1 MQFSNP
7 FDNPQGQFYILRN
20 DQQQYSLWPAHC
32 DLPAGWAVVCPPQSA
47 EACNAWLAAN
57 WSTLT
62 PPIMRHK
69 ELTMTTRLPLV
80 AAQPGI
86 WMAERLSTLPGAWS
100 VAHYVELRGALDP
113 ALLGKAIVA
122 GLQQADTLSLRF
134 EEEEGEV
141 WQWVAADRTFGEPS
155 IIDLRTAPDPHRAAT
170 ERMQADL
177 AQDLRVDGGN
187 PLVCHQLLRVGDDRW
202 YWYQRYHHL
211 LVDGFSFP
219 AITRQIAAIYR
230 AWQRG
235 EATPESPFTPFAE
248 VVDEYQRYAGS
259 EAWQRDKAFWQ
270 AQRQALPAP
279 ASLSAAP
286 LGGRAAG
293 SDIWR
298 MKLEM
303 NADAFRRLAG
313 YAPQCQPADLAL
325 ALTTL
330 WLGRLCNRMDY
341 AAGFIFMRRMGSAAL
356 TSTGPVL
363 NVLPLAVHIDAQET
377 LADLAMR
384 LAAQLK
390 KMRRHQRYDAEQI
403 VRDSGKAAGDE
414 PLFGPVLNVKV
425 FDYQLDI
432 DGVQALT
439 HTLATGPVNDL
450 ELALF
455 PDETGGLSL
464 EILANKA
471 RYDEAELRRH
481 VARLTALLAQFAAD
495 PALRCGEA
503 EMLSADELARLAAV
517 NDTAVPLPAT
527 TLSALVADRARKTP
541 DAPALADAHWQFSYR
556 EMRQQV
562 VALAQLLRQRGV
574 KPGESVAVAL
584 PRSVFLTLALHSI
597 VEAGAAWL
605 PLDTGYPD
613 DRLRMMLEDARP
625 SLLITSADQLA
636 RFSDIPGLES
646 LCYQQPLAAGDDA
659 PLALSK
665 PDHTAYIIF
674 TSGSTGRPKG
684 VMVGQTAIVN
694 RLLWMQD
701 RYPLSAQD
709 VVAQKTPCSFDVSVW
724 EFWWPFIAGAQL
736 VMAEPEAHR
745 DPQAMQQFFARYGV
759 TTTHFVPS
767 MLAAFVASLDADSV
781 AACRTLR
788 RVFCSGEALPTELC
802 REWERL
808 TGAPLHNLYGPTE
821 AAVDVSWYP
830 ACGSE
835 LAAVTGS
842 SVPIG
847 WPVWNTGLRIL
858 DAAMRPVP
866 PGVAGDLYLTGIQLA
881 QGYLGRPDLTASRF
895 IADPFA
901 PGERMYRTGDVARW
915 LTNGA
920 VEYLGRSDD
929 QLKIRGQRIE
939 LGEIDRV
946 MSALPD
952 VAQAVSHACVFN
964 QAAATGGDARQLVG
978 YLVSDSGLP
987 LDTAALKA
995 RLAEQLPPHMVP
1007 VVLMQLAELPLSAN
1021 GKLDRKALPLPTLG
1035 GERSGRPPEP
1045 GMETLVAT
1053 AFSQLLG
1060 CEVNDIDADFFALG
1074 GHSLLAMRL
1083 AAQLSRQL
1091 ARQVTPGQV
1100 MVAST
1105 VGKLSALLAA
1115 DLSDEQARRL
1125 GLDTLLPLRESD
1137 GPTLFCFHPASGF
1150 AWQFSVLAR
1159 YLSPR
1164 WSITGIQSPR
1174 PQGPMASAASLDEV
1188 CEHHLRTL
1196 LAQQPHGPYY
1206 LFGYSLG
1213 GTLAQGIAARLRQR
1227 GEAVAF
1233 LGLLDT
1239 WPPETQNWA
1248 EKEAN
1253 GLDPEVLAEIDRE
1266 REAFLAAQQGQASG
1280 ELFSAIEGNY
1290 ADAVRLLTT
1299 AHSAKFDGKATL
1311 FVAEKTRQA
1320 GMDPQVVWGP
1330 WVAELEV
1337 FSQNCA
1343 HVDIISP
1350 QAFEAIGPVVREI
1363 LG

>member
-1 MQFSNP
+1 
-7 FDNPQGQFYILRN
+7 
-20 DQQQYSLWPAHC
+20 
-32 DLPAGWAVVCPPQSA
+32 
-47 EACNAWLAAN
+47 
-57 WSTLT
+57 
-62 PPIMRHK
+62 
-69 ELTMTTRLPLV
+69 MTTRLPLV

-134 EEEEGEV
+134 EEQEGEV
-141 WQWVAADRTFGEPS
+141 WQWVAAERTFAEPP
-155 IIDLRTAPDPHRAAT
+155 IIDLRTTPDPHRAAT

-235 EATPESPFTPFAE
+235 DATPESPFTSFAE

-303 NADAFRRLAG
+303 NADAFRRLASHV
-313 YAPQCQPADLAL
+313 PQCQPADLAL

-432 DGVQALT
+432 DGVEAVT

-481 VARLTALLAQFAAD
+481 MARLTALLAQFAAD
-495 PALRCGEA
+495 PTLRCGDA
-503 EMLSADELARLAAV
+503 EMLSADELTRLAAV
-517 NDTAVPLPAT
+517 NDTAMPLPAT
-527 TLSALVADRARKTP
+527 TLSALVADQARKTP
-541 DAPALADAHWQFSYR
+541 DAPALADANWQFSYR

-574 KPGESVAVAL
+574 KPGDSVAVAL
-584 PRSVFLTLALHSI
+584 PRSVFLTLALHGI

-625 SLLITSADQLA
+625 SLLIASEDQLA
-636 RFSDIPGLES
+636 RFNDIPGLES
-646 LCYQQPLAAGDDA
+646 LCYQQPLAVADDA

-701 RYPLSAQD
+701 RYPLSADD

-724 EFWWPFIAGAQL
+724 EFWWPFIAGARL

-745 DPQAMQQFFARYGV
+745 DPQAMQQFFAHYGV

-788 RVFCSGEALPTELC
+788 RVFCSGEALPTDLC

-830 ACGSE
+830 ACGPE

-915 LTNGA
+915 LANGA

-939 LGEIDRV
+939 LGEIDRA

-1007 VVLMQLAELPLSAN
+1007 VVLMQLADLPLSAN

-1045 GMETLVAT
+1045 GMETLVAA

-1105 VGKLSALLAA
+1105 VGKLSVLLTA
-1115 DLSDEQARRL
+1115 DLSDEQAQRL

-1188 CEHHLRTL
+1188 CEHHLQTL

-1248 EKEAN
+1248 EKETN
-1253 GLDPEVLAEIDRE
+1253 GLDPAVLAEIARE

-1280 ELFSAIEGNY
+1280 ELFSAIEANY

-1330 WVAELEV
+1330 WVGELEV

-1350 QAFEAIGPVVREI
+1350 HAFEAIGPVVKEI

>member
-1 MQFSNP
+1 
-7 FDNPQGQFYILRN
+7 
-20 DQQQYSLWPAHC
+20 
-32 DLPAGWAVVCPPQSA
+32 
-47 EACNAWLAAN
+47 
-57 WSTLT
+57 
-62 PPIMRHK
+62 
-69 ELTMTTRLPLV
+69 MTTRLPLV

-134 EEEEGEV
+134 EEDEGEV
-141 WQWVAADRTFGEPS
+141 WQWLAADRTFGEPS

-313 YAPQCQPADLAL
+313 HAPQCQPADLAL

-432 DGVQALT
+432 DGIEAVT

-481 VARLTALLAQFAAD
+481 MARLTALLAQFAAD

-527 TLSALVADRARKTP
+527 TLSALVADQARKMP
-541 DAPALADAHWQFSYR
+541 DAPALADARWQFSYR

-574 KPGESVAVAL
+574 KPGDSVAVAL
-584 PRSVFLTLALHSI
+584 PRSVFLTLALHGI

-625 SLLITSADQLA
+625 SLLIASEDQLA

-646 LCYQQPLAAGDDA
+646 LCYQQPLAAGDEA

-701 RYPLSAQD
+701 RYPLSADD

-767 MLAAFVASLDADSV
+767 MLAAFVASLDGDSV

-802 REWERL
+802 RDWERL

-830 ACGSE
+830 ACGPE

-952 VAQAVSHACVFN
+952 VAQALSHACVFN

-987 LDTAALKA
+987 LDTAALRA

-1045 GMETLVAT
+1045 GMETLVAA

-1299 AHSAKFDGKATL
+1299 AHSASFDGKATL

-1330 WVAELEV
+1330 WVGELEV

>member
-1 MQFSNP
+1 
-7 FDNPQGQFYILRN
+7 
-20 DQQQYSLWPAHC
+20 
-32 DLPAGWAVVCPPQSA
+32 
-47 EACNAWLAAN
+47 
-57 WSTLT
+57 
-62 PPIMRHK
+62 
-69 ELTMTTRLPLV
+69 MTTRLPLV

-134 EEEEGEV
+134 EEQEGEV
-141 WQWVAADRTFGEPS
+141 WQWVAAERTFAEPP
-155 IIDLRTAPDPHRAAT
+155 IIDLRTTPDPHRAAT

-235 EATPESPFTPFAE
+235 EATPESPFTSFAE

-259 EAWQRDKAFWQ
+259 GAWQRDKAFWQ

-303 NADAFRRLAG
+303 NADAFRRLASHV
-313 YAPQCQPADLAL
+313 PQCQPADLAL

-425 FDYQLDI
+425 FDYQMDI
-432 DGVQALT
+432 DGVEAVT

-481 VARLTALLAQFAAD
+481 MARLTALLAQFAAD
-495 PALRCGEA
+495 PTLRCGDA

-517 NDTAVPLPAT
+517 NDTAMPLPAT
-527 TLSALVADRARKTP
+527 TLSALVADQARKTP
-541 DAPALADAHWQFSYR
+541 DAPALADANWQFSYR

-574 KPGESVAVAL
+574 KPGDSVAVAL
-584 PRSVFLTLALHSI
+584 PRSVLLTLALHGI

-625 SLLITSADQLA
+625 SLLIASADQLA

-646 LCYQQPLAAGDDA
+646 LCYQQPLAVVDDA

-830 ACGSE
+830 ACGPE

-915 LTNGA
+915 LANGA

-939 LGEIDRV
+939 LGEIDRA

-1007 VVLMQLAELPLSAN
+1007 VVLMQLADLPLSAN

-1045 GMETLVAT
+1045 GMETLVAA

-1115 DLSDEQARRL
+1115 DLSDEQAQRL

-1188 CEHHLRTL
+1188 CEHHLQTL

-1253 GLDPEVLAEIDRE
+1253 GLDPAVLAEIARE

-1280 ELFSAIEGNY
+1280 ELFCAIEANY

-1330 WVAELEV
+1330 WVGELEV

-1350 QAFEAIGPVVREI
+1350 QAFEAIGPVVKEI

>member
-1 MQFSNP
+1 
-7 FDNPQGQFYILRN
+7 
-20 DQQQYSLWPAHC
+20 
-32 DLPAGWAVVCPPQSA
+32 
-47 EACNAWLAAN
+47 
-57 WSTLT
+57 
-62 PPIMRHK
+62 
-69 ELTMTTRLPLV
+69 MTTRLPLV

-113 ALLGKAIVA
+113 TLLGKAIVA

-141 WQWVAADRTFGEPS
+141 WQWLAADRTFAEPS

-303 NADAFRRLAG
+303 NADAFRRLASH
-313 YAPQCQPADLAL
+313 APQCQPADLAL

-363 NVLPLAVHIDAQET
+363 NVLPLAVHIDARET

-384 LAAQLK
+384 LAGQLK

-432 DGVQALT
+432 DGVQAVT

-481 VARLTALLAQFAAD
+481 MARLTALLAQFAAD

-527 TLSALVADRARKTP
+527 TLSALVADQARKTP
-541 DAPALADAHWQFSYR
+541 DAPALADARWQFSYR

-574 KPGESVAVAL
+574 KPGDSVAVAL
-584 PRSVFLTLALHSI
+584 PRSVFLTLALHGI

-625 SLLITSADQLA
+625 SLLIATEDQLA

-646 LCYQQPLAAGDDA
+646 LCYQQPLAAGDEA

-701 RYPLSAQD
+701 RYPLSADD

-830 ACGSE
+830 ACGPE

-915 LTNGA
+915 LANGA

-952 VAQAVSHACVFN
+952 VGQAVSHACVFN

-1045 GMETLVAT
+1045 GMETLVAA

-1115 DLSDEQARRL
+1115 DLSDEQAQRL

-1311 FVAEKTRQA
+1311 FVAEKTRQE

-1330 WVAELEV
+1330 WVGELEV

>member
-1 MQFSNP
+1 
-7 FDNPQGQFYILRN
+7 
-20 DQQQYSLWPAHC
+20 
-32 DLPAGWAVVCPPQSA
+32 
-47 EACNAWLAAN
+47 
-57 WSTLT
+57 
-62 PPIMRHK
+62 
-69 ELTMTTRLPLV
+69 MTTRLPLV

-113 ALLGKAIVA
+113 TLLGKAIVA

-141 WQWVAADRTFGEPS
+141 WQWLAADRTFAEPS

-303 NADAFRRLAG
+303 NADAFRRLASH
-313 YAPQCQPADLAL
+313 APQCQPADLAL

-432 DGVQALT
+432 DGVQAVT

-481 VARLTALLAQFAAD
+481 MARLTALLAQFAAD
-495 PALRCGEA
+495 PTLRCGEA

-527 TLSALVADRARKTP
+527 TLSALVADQARKTP
-541 DAPALADAHWQFSYR
+541 DAPALADARWQVSYR

-574 KPGESVAVAL
+574 KPGDSVAVAL
-584 PRSVFLTLALHSI
+584 PRSVFLTLALHGI

-625 SLLITSADQLA
+625 SLLIATEDQLA

-701 RYPLSAQD
+701 RYPLSADD

-830 ACGSE
+830 ACGPE

-1045 GMETLVAT
+1045 GMETLVAA

-1115 DLSDEQARRL
+1115 DLSDEQAQRL

-1311 FVAEKTRQA
+1311 FVAEKTRQE

-1330 WVAELEV
+1330 WVGELEV

>member
-1 MQFSNP
+1 
-7 FDNPQGQFYILRN
+7 
-20 DQQQYSLWPAHC
+20 
-32 DLPAGWAVVCPPQSA
+32 
-47 EACNAWLAAN
+47 
-57 WSTLT
+57 
-62 PPIMRHK
+62 
-69 ELTMTTRLPLV
+69 MTTRLPLV

-113 ALLGKAIVA
+113 TLLGKSIVA

-141 WQWVAADRTFGEPS
+141 WQWLAADRTFAEPS

-303 NADAFRRLAG
+303 NADAFRRLASH
-313 YAPQCQPADLAL
+313 APQCQPADLAL

-363 NVLPLAVHIDAQET
+363 NVLPLAVHIDARET

-384 LAAQLK
+384 LAGQLK

-432 DGVQALT
+432 DGVEAVT

-481 VARLTALLAQFAAD
+481 MARLTALLAQFAAD

-517 NDTAVPLPAT
+517 NDTVVPLPAT
-527 TLSALVADRARKTP
+527 TLSALVADQARKTP
-541 DAPALADAHWQFSYR
+541 DAPALADARWQFSYR

-574 KPGESVAVAL
+574 KPGDSVAVAL
-584 PRSVFLTLALHSI
+584 PRSVFLTLALHGI

-625 SLLITSADQLA
+625 SLLIVTEDQLA

-659 PLALSK
+659 PLAVSK

-701 RYPLSAQD
+701 RYPLSADD

-808 TGAPLHNLYGPTE
+808 TGALLHNLYGPTE

-952 VAQAVSHACVFN
+952 VGQAVSHACVFN

-1045 GMETLVAT
+1045 GMETLVAA

-1115 DLSDEQARRL
+1115 DLSDEQAQRL

-1188 CEHHLRTL
+1188 CEHHLQTL

-1311 FVAEKTRQA
+1311 FVAEKTRQE

-1330 WVAELEV
+1330 WVGELEV

>member
-1 MQFSNP
+1 
-7 FDNPQGQFYILRN
+7 
-20 DQQQYSLWPAHC
+20 
-32 DLPAGWAVVCPPQSA
+32 
-47 EACNAWLAAN
+47 
-57 WSTLT
+57 
-62 PPIMRHK
+62 
-69 ELTMTTRLPLV
+69 MTTRLPLV

-141 WQWVAADRTFGEPS
+141 WQWVAADRTFGESS

-235 EATPESPFTPFAE
+235 EATPESPFIPFAE

-313 YAPQCQPADLAL
+313 HAPQCQPADLAL

-527 TLSALVADRARKTP
+527 TLSALVADQARKTP

-574 KPGESVAVAL
+574 KPGDSVAVAL
-584 PRSVFLTLALHSI
+584 PRSVFLTLALHGI

-665 PDHTAYIIF
+665 PEHTAYIIF

-701 RYPLSAQD
+701 RYPLSADD

-1007 VVLMQLAELPLSAN
+1007 VVLMQLAHLPLSAN

>member
-1 MQFSNP
+1 
-7 FDNPQGQFYILRN
+7 
-20 DQQQYSLWPAHC
+20 
-32 DLPAGWAVVCPPQSA
+32 
-47 EACNAWLAAN
+47 
-57 WSTLT
+57 
-62 PPIMRHK
+62 
-69 ELTMTTRLPLV
+69 MTTRLPLV

-113 ALLGKAIVA
+113 TLLGKAIVA

-141 WQWVAADRTFGEPS
+141 WQWLAADRTFAEPS

-303 NADAFRRLAG
+303 NADAFRRLASH
-313 YAPQCQPADLAL
+313 APQCQPADLAL

-432 DGVQALT
+432 DGVQAVT

-481 VARLTALLAQFAAD
+481 MARLTALLAQFAAD
-495 PALRCGEA
+495 PTLRCGEA

-527 TLSALVADRARKTP
+527 TLSALVADQARKTP
-541 DAPALADAHWQFSYR
+541 DAPALADARWQFSYR

-574 KPGESVAVAL
+574 KPGDSVAVAL
-584 PRSVFLTLALHSI
+584 PRSVFLTLALHGI

-625 SLLITSADQLA
+625 SLLIATEDQLA

-701 RYPLSAQD
+701 RYPLSADD

-830 ACGSE
+830 ACGPE

-1045 GMETLVAT
+1045 GMETLVAA

-1115 DLSDEQARRL
+1115 DLSDEQAQRL

-1164 WSITGIQSPR
+1164 WSITGIQSPH

-1311 FVAEKTRQA
+1311 FVAEKTRQE

-1330 WVAELEV
+1330 WVGELEV

>member
-1 MQFSNP
+1 
-7 FDNPQGQFYILRN
+7 
-20 DQQQYSLWPAHC
+20 
-32 DLPAGWAVVCPPQSA
+32 
-47 EACNAWLAAN
+47 
-57 WSTLT
+57 
-62 PPIMRHK
+62 
-69 ELTMTTRLPLV
+69 MTTRLPLV

-134 EEEEGEV
+134 EEQEGEV
-141 WQWVAADRTFGEPS
+141 WQWVAAERTFAEPP
-155 IIDLRTAPDPHRAAT
+155 IIDLRTTPDPHRAAT

-235 EATPESPFTPFAE
+235 EATPESPFTSFAE

-303 NADAFRRLAG
+303 NADAFRRLASHV
-313 YAPQCQPADLAL
+313 PQCQPADLAL

-432 DGVQALT
+432 DGVEAVT

-481 VARLTALLAQFAAD
+481 MARLTALLAQFAAD
-495 PALRCGEA
+495 PTLRCGDA
-503 EMLSADELARLAAV
+503 EMLSADELTRLTAV
-517 NDTAVPLPAT
+517 NDTAMPLPAT
-527 TLSALVADRARKTP
+527 TLSALVADQARKTP
-541 DAPALADAHWQFSYR
+541 DAPALADANWQFSYR

-574 KPGESVAVAL
+574 RPGDSVAVAL
-584 PRSVFLTLALHSI
+584 PRSVFLTLALHGI

-625 SLLITSADQLA
+625 SLLIATEDQLA

-646 LCYQQPLAAGDDA
+646 LCYQQPLAVADDA

-665 PDHTAYIIF
+665 PEHTAYIIF

-701 RYPLSAQD
+701 RYPLSADD

-724 EFWWPFIAGAQL
+724 EFWWPFIAGARL

-745 DPQAMQQFFARYGV
+745 DPQAMQQFFAHYGV

-830 ACGSE
+830 ACGPE

-915 LTNGA
+915 LANGA

-1007 VVLMQLAELPLSAN
+1007 VVLMQLADLPLSAN

-1045 GMETLVAT
+1045 GMETVVAA

-1115 DLSDEQARRL
+1115 DLSDEQAQRL
-1125 GLDTLLPLRESD
+1125 GLDALLPLRESD

-1188 CEHHLRTL
+1188 CEHHLQTL

-1253 GLDPEVLAEIDRE
+1253 GLDPAVLAEIARE

-1330 WVAELEV
+1330 WVGELEV

>member
-32 DLPAGWAVVCPPQSA
+32 DLPAGWTVVCPPQSA

-113 ALLGKAIVA
+113 TLLGKAIVA

-141 WQWVAADRTFGEPS
+141 WQWLAADRTFAEPS

-187 PLVCHQLLRVGDDRW
+187 PLVCHQLLRVGDDCW

-313 YAPQCQPADLAL
+313 HAPQCQPADLAL

-363 NVLPLAVHIDAQET
+363 NVLPLAVHIDARET

-384 LAAQLK
+384 LAGQLK

-432 DGVQALT
+432 DGVEAVT

-481 VARLTALLAQFAAD
+481 MARLTALLAQFAAD

-517 NDTAVPLPAT
+517 NDTVVPLPAT
-527 TLSALVADRARKTP
+527 TLSALVADQARKTP
-541 DAPALADAHWQFSYR
+541 DAPALADARWQFSYR

-574 KPGESVAVAL
+574 KPGDSVAVAL
-584 PRSVFLTLALHSI
+584 PRSVFLTLALHGI

-625 SLLITSADQLA
+625 SLLIATEDQLA

-646 LCYQQPLAAGDDA
+646 LCYQQPLAAGDEA

-701 RYPLSAQD
+701 RYPLSADD

-830 ACGSE
+830 ACGPE

-952 VAQAVSHACVFN
+952 VGQAVSHACVFN

-1021 GKLDRKALPLPTLG
+1021 GKLDRKALPLPTLD

-1045 GMETLVAT
+1045 GMETLVAA

-1188 CEHHLRTL
+1188 CEHHLQTL

-1311 FVAEKTRQA
+1311 FVAEKTRQE

-1330 WVAELEV
+1330 WVGELEV

-1350 QAFEAIGPVVREI
+1350 EAFEAIGPVVREI

>member
-1 MQFSNP
+1 
-7 FDNPQGQFYILRN
+7 
-20 DQQQYSLWPAHC
+20 
-32 DLPAGWAVVCPPQSA
+32 
-47 EACNAWLAAN
+47 
-57 WSTLT
+57 
-62 PPIMRHK
+62 
-69 ELTMTTRLPLV
+69 MTTRLPLV

-270 AQRQALPAP
+270 AQRQALPSP

-313 YAPQCQPADLAL
+313 HAPQCQPADLAL

-432 DGVQALT
+432 DGVQAVT

-503 EMLSADELARLAAV
+503 EMLSANELARLAAV
-517 NDTAVPLPAT
+517 NDTVVPLPAT
-527 TLSALVADRARKTP
+527 TLSALVADQARKTP
-541 DAPALADAHWQFSYR
+541 DAPALADARWQFSYR

-574 KPGESVAVAL
+574 KPGDSVAVAL
-584 PRSVFLTLALHSI
+584 PRSVFLTLALHGI

-625 SLLITSADQLA
+625 SLLITSEDQLA

-646 LCYQQPLAAGDDA
+646 LCYQQPLAAWDDA

-1007 VVLMQLAELPLSAN
+1007 VVLMQLADLPLSAN

-1299 AHSAKFDGKATL
+1299 AHSAKFDCKATL

>member
-1 MQFSNP
+1 
-7 FDNPQGQFYILRN
+7 
-20 DQQQYSLWPAHC
+20 
-32 DLPAGWAVVCPPQSA
+32 
-47 EACNAWLAAN
+47 
-57 WSTLT
+57 
-62 PPIMRHK
+62 
-69 ELTMTTRLPLV
+69 MTTRLPLV

-134 EEEEGEV
+134 EEQEGEV
-141 WQWVAADRTFGEPS
+141 WQWVAAERTFAEPP
-155 IIDLRTAPDPHRAAT
+155 IIDLRTTPDPHRAAT

-235 EATPESPFTPFAE
+235 EATPESPFTSFAE

-313 YAPQCQPADLAL
+313 QAPHCQPADLAL

-432 DGVQALT
+432 DGVEAVT

-481 VARLTALLAQFAAD
+481 MARLTALLAQFAAD
-495 PALRCGEA
+495 PTLRCGEA
-503 EMLSADELARLAAV
+503 EMLSADEQARLAAV
-517 NDTAVPLPAT
+517 NDTAMPLRAT
-527 TLSALVADRARKTP
+527 TLSALVADQARKTP
-541 DAPALADAHWQFSYR
+541 DAPALADANWQFSYR

-574 KPGESVAVAL
+574 KPGDSVAVAL
-584 PRSVFLTLALHSI
+584 PRSVFLTLALHGI

-625 SLLITSADQLA
+625 SLLIASEDQLA
-636 RFSDIPGLES
+636 RFNDIPGLES
-646 LCYQQPLAAGDDA
+646 LCYQQPLAVADDA

-701 RYPLSAQD
+701 RYPLSADD

-724 EFWWPFIAGAQL
+724 EFWWPFITGAQL

-745 DPQAMQQFFARYGV
+745 DPQAMQQFFAHYGV

-830 ACGSE
+830 ACGPE

-915 LTNGA
+915 LANGA

-939 LGEIDRV
+939 LGEIDRA

-987 LDTAALKA
+987 LDTAALKV

-1007 VVLMQLAELPLSAN
+1007 VVLMQLADLPLSAN

-1045 GMETLVAT
+1045 GMETLVAA

-1115 DLSDEQARRL
+1115 DLSDEQAQRL

-1188 CEHHLRTL
+1188 CEHHLQTL

-1253 GLDPEVLAEIDRE
+1253 GLDPAVLAEIARE

-1280 ELFSAIEGNY
+1280 ELFSAIEANY

-1330 WVAELEV
+1330 WVGELEV

-1350 QAFEAIGPVVREI
+1350 QAFEAIGPVVKEI

>member
-1 MQFSNP
+1 
-7 FDNPQGQFYILRN
+7 
-20 DQQQYSLWPAHC
+20 
-32 DLPAGWAVVCPPQSA
+32 
-47 EACNAWLAAN
+47 
-57 WSTLT
+57 
-62 PPIMRHK
+62 
-69 ELTMTTRLPLV
+69 MTTRLPLV

-134 EEEEGEV
+134 EEDEGEV

-313 YAPQCQPADLAL
+313 HAPQCQPADLAL

-527 TLSALVADRARKTP
+527 TLSALVADQARKTP

-574 KPGESVAVAL
+574 KPGDSVAVAL
-584 PRSVFLTLALHSI
+584 PRSVFLTLALHGI

-665 PDHTAYIIF
+665 PEHTAYIIF

-701 RYPLSAQD
+701 RYPLSADD

-1007 VVLMQLAELPLSAN
+1007 VVLMQLADLPLSAN

>member
-1 MQFSNP
+1 
-7 FDNPQGQFYILRN
+7 
-20 DQQQYSLWPAHC
+20 
-32 DLPAGWAVVCPPQSA
+32 
-47 EACNAWLAAN
+47 
-57 WSTLT
+57 
-62 PPIMRHK
+62 MRHK

-270 AQRQALPAP
+270 AQRQALPSP

-313 YAPQCQPADLAL
+313 HAPQCQPADLAL

-527 TLSALVADRARKTP
+527 TLSALVADQARKTP

-556 EMRQQV
+556 VMRQQV

-574 KPGESVAVAL
+574 KPGDSVAVAL
-584 PRSVFLTLALHSI
+584 PRSVFLTLALHGI

-625 SLLITSADQLA
+625 SLLITSEDQLA

-830 ACGSE
+830 ACGPE

-946 MSALPD
+946 MSGLPD

>member
-1 MQFSNP
+1 
-7 FDNPQGQFYILRN
+7 
-20 DQQQYSLWPAHC
+20 
-32 DLPAGWAVVCPPQSA
+32 
-47 EACNAWLAAN
+47 
-57 WSTLT
+57 
-62 PPIMRHK
+62 
-69 ELTMTTRLPLV
+69 MTTRLPLV

-113 ALLGKAIVA
+113 TLLGKAIVA

-141 WQWVAADRTFGEPS
+141 WQWLAADRTFAEPS

-303 NADAFRRLAG
+303 NADAFRRLASH
-313 YAPQCQPADLAL
+313 APQCQPADLAL

-432 DGVQALT
+432 DGVQAVT

-481 VARLTALLAQFAAD
+481 MARLTALLAQFAAD
-495 PALRCGEA
+495 PTLRCGEA

-527 TLSALVADRARKTP
+527 TLSALVADQARKTP
-541 DAPALADAHWQFSYR
+541 DAPALADARWQFSYR

-574 KPGESVAVAL
+574 KPGDSVAVAL
-584 PRSVFLTLALHSI
+584 PRSVFLTLALHGI

-625 SLLITSADQLA
+625 SLLIATEDQLA

-646 LCYQQPLAAGDDA
+646 LCYQQPLAAGDEA

-701 RYPLSAQD
+701 RYPLSADD

-830 ACGSE
+830 ACGPE

-1045 GMETLVAT
+1045 GMETLVAA

-1115 DLSDEQARRL
+1115 DLSDEQAQRL

-1311 FVAEKTRQA
+1311 FVAEKTRQE

-1330 WVAELEV
+1330 WVGELEV

>member
-1 MQFSNP
+1 
-7 FDNPQGQFYILRN
+7 
-20 DQQQYSLWPAHC
+20 
-32 DLPAGWAVVCPPQSA
+32 
-47 EACNAWLAAN
+47 
-57 WSTLT
+57 
-62 PPIMRHK
+62 
-69 ELTMTTRLPLV
+69 MTTRLPLV

-113 ALLGKAIVA
+113 TLLGKAIVA

-141 WQWVAADRTFGEPS
+141 WQWLAADRTFAEPS

-303 NADAFRRLAG
+303 NADAFRRLASH
-313 YAPQCQPADLAL
+313 APQCQPADLAL

-384 LAAQLK
+384 LAGQLK

-432 DGVQALT
+432 DGVQAVT

-481 VARLTALLAQFAAD
+481 MARLTALLAQFAAD
-495 PALRCGEA
+495 PTLRCGEA

-527 TLSALVADRARKTP
+527 TLSALVADQARKTP
-541 DAPALADAHWQFSYR
+541 DAPALADARWQFSYR

-574 KPGESVAVAL
+574 KPGDSVAVAL
-584 PRSVFLTLALHSI
+584 PRSVFLTLALHGI

-625 SLLITSADQLA
+625 SLLIATEDQLA

-694 RLLWMQD
+694 RMLWMQD
-701 RYPLSAQD
+701 RYPLSADD

-946 MSALPD
+946 MSSLPD
-952 VAQAVSHACVFN
+952 VGQAVSHACVFN

-1045 GMETLVAT
+1045 GMETLVAA

-1115 DLSDEQARRL
+1115 DLSDEQAQRL

-1311 FVAEKTRQA
+1311 FVAEKTRQE

-1330 WVAELEV
+1330 WVGELEV

>member
-1 MQFSNP
+1 
-7 FDNPQGQFYILRN
+7 
-20 DQQQYSLWPAHC
+20 
-32 DLPAGWAVVCPPQSA
+32 
-47 EACNAWLAAN
+47 
-57 WSTLT
+57 
-62 PPIMRHK
+62 
-69 ELTMTTRLPLV
+69 MTTRLPLV

-134 EEEEGEV
+134 EEQEGEV
-141 WQWVAADRTFGEPS
+141 WQWVAAERTFAEPP
-155 IIDLRTAPDPHRAAT
+155 IIDLRTTPDPHRAAT

-235 EATPESPFTPFAE
+235 EATPESPFTSFAE

-303 NADAFRRLAG
+303 NADAFRRLASHV
-313 YAPQCQPADLAL
+313 PQCQPADLAL

-432 DGVQALT
+432 DGVEAVT

-481 VARLTALLAQFAAD
+481 MARLTALLVQFAAA
-495 PALRCGEA
+495 PTLRCGDA
-503 EMLSADELARLAAV
+503 EMLSADELTRLTAV
-517 NDTAVPLPAT
+517 NDTAMPLPAT
-527 TLSALVADRARKTP
+527 TLSALVADQARKTP
-541 DAPALADAHWQFSYR
+541 DAPALADANWQFSYR

-574 KPGESVAVAL
+574 KPGDSVAVAL
-584 PRSVFLTLALHSI
+584 PRSVFLTLALHGI

-625 SLLITSADQLA
+625 SLLIASEDQLA

-646 LCYQQPLAAGDDA
+646 LCYQQPLAVADDA

-701 RYPLSAQD
+701 RYPLSADD

-724 EFWWPFIAGAQL
+724 EFWWPFIAGARL

-745 DPQAMQQFFARYGV
+745 DPQAMQQFFAHYGV

-830 ACGSE
+830 ACGPE

-915 LTNGA
+915 LANGA

-939 LGEIDRV
+939 LGEIDRA

-1007 VVLMQLAELPLSAN
+1007 VVLMQLADLPLSAN

-1045 GMETLVAT
+1045 GMETLVAA

-1115 DLSDEQARRL
+1115 DLSDEQAQRL

-1174 PQGPMASAASLDEV
+1174 PQGPMATAASLDEV
-1188 CEHHLRTL
+1188 CEHHLQTL

-1253 GLDPEVLAEIDRE
+1253 GLDPAVLAEIARE

-1280 ELFSAIEGNY
+1280 ELFSAIEANY

-1330 WVAELEV
+1330 WVGELEV

-1350 QAFEAIGPVVREI
+1350 QAFEAIGPVVKEI

>member
-1 MQFSNP
+1 
-7 FDNPQGQFYILRN
+7 
-20 DQQQYSLWPAHC
+20 
-32 DLPAGWAVVCPPQSA
+32 
-47 EACNAWLAAN
+47 
-57 WSTLT
+57 
-62 PPIMRHK
+62 
-69 ELTMTTRLPLV
+69 MTTRLPLV

-134 EEEEGEV
+134 QEEEGEV
-141 WQWVAADRTFGEPS
+141 WQWVAADRTFGEPA

-313 YAPQCQPADLAL
+313 HAPQCQPADLAL

-363 NVLPLAVHIDAQET
+363 NVLPLAVHIVAQET

-384 LAAQLK
+384 LAGQLK

-481 VARLTALLAQFAAD
+481 MARLTALLAQFAAD

-503 EMLSADELARLAAV
+503 EMLSADELVRLAAV

-527 TLSALVADRARKTP
+527 TLSALVADQARKTP
-541 DAPALADAHWQFSYR
+541 DAPALADARWQFSYR

-574 KPGESVAVAL
+574 KPGDSVAVAL
-584 PRSVFLTLALHSI
+584 PRSVFLTLALHGI

-625 SLLITSADQLA
+625 SLLITSEDQLA

-701 RYPLSAQD
+701 RYPLSADD

-745 DPQAMQQFFARYGV
+745 DPQAMQQFFAHYGV

-830 ACGSE
+830 ACGPE

-1007 VVLMQLAELPLSAN
+1007 VVLMQLADLPLSAN

-1045 GMETLVAT
+1045 GMETLVAA

-1174 PQGPMASAASLDEV
+1174 PQGPMVTATSLDEV

-1330 WVAELEV
+1330 WVGELEV

>member
-32 DLPAGWAVVCPPQSA
+32 DLPAGWTVVCPPQSA

-113 ALLGKAIVA
+113 TLLGKAIVA

-141 WQWVAADRTFGEPS
+141 WQWLAADRTFAEPS

-235 EATPESPFTPFAE
+235 EATPQSPFTPFAE

-303 NADAFRRLAG
+303 NAEGFRRLASH
-313 YAPQCQPADLAL
+313 APQCQPADLAL

-363 NVLPLAVHIDAQET
+363 NVLPLAVHIDARET

-432 DGVQALT
+432 DGVEAVT

-481 VARLTALLAQFAAD
+481 MARLTALLAQFAAD

-527 TLSALVADRARKTP
+527 TLSALVADQARKTP
-541 DAPALADAHWQFSYR
+541 DAPALADARWQFSYR

-574 KPGESVAVAL
+574 KPGDSVAVAL
-584 PRSVFLTLALHSI
+584 PRSVFLTLALHGI

-625 SLLITSADQLA
+625 SLLIATEDQLA

-646 LCYQQPLAAGDDA
+646 LCYQQPLAAGDEA

-701 RYPLSAQD
+701 RYPLSADD

-830 ACGSE
+830 ACGPE

-915 LTNGA
+915 LANGA

-995 RLAEQLPPHMVP
+995 QLAEQLPPHMVP

-1115 DLSDEQARRL
+1115 DLSDEQAQRL

-1188 CEHHLRTL
+1188 CEHHLQTL

-1311 FVAEKTRQA
+1311 FVAEKTRQE

-1330 WVAELEV
+1330 WVGELEV

>member
-1 MQFSNP
+1 
-7 FDNPQGQFYILRN
+7 
-20 DQQQYSLWPAHC
+20 
-32 DLPAGWAVVCPPQSA
+32 
-47 EACNAWLAAN
+47 
-57 WSTLT
+57 
-62 PPIMRHK
+62 
-69 ELTMTTRLPLV
+69 MTTRLPLV

-113 ALLGKAIVA
+113 TLLGKSIVA
-122 GLQQADTLSLRF
+122 GQQQADTLSLRF

-141 WQWVAADRTFGEPS
+141 WQWVAADRTFAEPS

-303 NADAFRRLAG
+303 NADAFRRLASH
-313 YAPQCQPADLAL
+313 APQCQPADLAL

-363 NVLPLAVHIDAQET
+363 NVLPLAVHIDARET

-384 LAAQLK
+384 LAGQLK

-432 DGVQALT
+432 DGVEAVT

-481 VARLTALLAQFAAD
+481 MARLTALLAQFAAD

-517 NDTAVPLPAT
+517 NDTVVPLPAT
-527 TLSALVADRARKTP
+527 TLSALVADQARKTP
-541 DAPALADAHWQFSYR
+541 DAPALADARWQFSYR

-574 KPGESVAVAL
+574 KPGDSVAVAL
-584 PRSVFLTLALHSI
+584 PRSVFLTLALHGI

-625 SLLITSADQLA
+625 SLLIATEDQLA
-636 RFSDIPGLES
+636 RFSDIPGMES

-659 PLALSK
+659 PLAVSK

-701 RYPLSAQD
+701 RYPLSADD

-830 ACGSE
+830 ACGPE

-915 LTNGA
+915 LANGA

-952 VAQAVSHACVFN
+952 VGQAVSHACVFN

-1045 GMETLVAT
+1045 GMETLVAA

-1115 DLSDEQARRL
+1115 DLSDEQAQRL

-1311 FVAEKTRQA
+1311 FVAEKTRQE

-1330 WVAELEV
+1330 WVGELEV

>member
-1 MQFSNP
+1 
-7 FDNPQGQFYILRN
+7 
-20 DQQQYSLWPAHC
+20 
-32 DLPAGWAVVCPPQSA
+32 
-47 EACNAWLAAN
+47 
-57 WSTLT
+57 
-62 PPIMRHK
+62 
-69 ELTMTTRLPLV
+69 MTTRLPLV

-113 ALLGKAIVA
+113 TLLGKAIVA

-141 WQWVAADRTFGEPS
+141 WQWLAADRTFAEPS

-313 YAPQCQPADLAL
+313 HAPQCQPADLAL

-363 NVLPLAVHIDAQET
+363 NVLPLAVHIDARET

-384 LAAQLK
+384 LAGQLK

-432 DGVQALT
+432 DGVEAVT

-481 VARLTALLAQFAAD
+481 MARLTALLAQFAAD

-517 NDTAVPLPAT
+517 NDTVVPLPAT
-527 TLSALVADRARKTP
+527 TLSALVADQARKTP
-541 DAPALADAHWQFSYR
+541 DAPALADARWQFSYR

-574 KPGESVAVAL
+574 KPGDSVAVAL
-584 PRSVFLTLALHSI
+584 PRSVFLTLALHGI

-625 SLLITSADQLA
+625 SLLIATEDQLA

-646 LCYQQPLAAGDDA
+646 LCYQQPLAAGDEA

-694 RLLWMQD
+694 RLLWTQD
-701 RYPLSAQD
+701 RYPLSADD

-830 ACGSE
+830 ACGPE

-915 LTNGA
+915 LANGA

-952 VAQAVSHACVFN
+952 VGQAVSHACVFN

-1045 GMETLVAT
+1045 GMETLVAA

-1115 DLSDEQARRL
+1115 DLSDEQAQRL

-1290 ADAVRLLTT
+1290 VDAVRLLTT

-1311 FVAEKTRQA
+1311 FVAEKTRQE

-1330 WVAELEV
+1330 WVGELEV

>member
-1 MQFSNP
+1 
-7 FDNPQGQFYILRN
+7 
-20 DQQQYSLWPAHC
+20 
-32 DLPAGWAVVCPPQSA
+32 
-47 EACNAWLAAN
+47 
-57 WSTLT
+57 
-62 PPIMRHK
+62 
-69 ELTMTTRLPLV
+69 MTTRLPLV

-113 ALLGKAIVA
+113 TLLGKAIVA

-141 WQWVAADRTFGEPS
+141 WQWLAADRTFAEPS

-303 NADAFRRLAG
+303 NADAFRRLASH
-313 YAPQCQPADLAL
+313 APQCQPADLAL

-432 DGVQALT
+432 DGVQAVT

-481 VARLTALLAQFAAD
+481 MARLTALLAQFAAD
-495 PALRCGEA
+495 PTLRCGEA

-527 TLSALVADRARKTP
+527 TLSALVADQARKTP
-541 DAPALADAHWQFSYR
+541 DAPALADARWQFSYR

-574 KPGESVAVAL
+574 KPGDSVAVAL
-584 PRSVFLTLALHSI
+584 PRSVFLTLALHGI

-625 SLLITSADQLA
+625 SLLIATEDQLA

-659 PLALSK
+659 PLALPK

-701 RYPLSAQD
+701 RYPLSADD

-830 ACGSE
+830 ACGPE

-1045 GMETLVAT
+1045 GMETLVAA

-1115 DLSDEQARRL
+1115 DLSDEQAQRL

-1311 FVAEKTRQA
+1311 FVAEKTRQE

-1330 WVAELEV
+1330 WVGELEV

>member
-1 MQFSNP
+1 
-7 FDNPQGQFYILRN
+7 
-20 DQQQYSLWPAHC
+20 
-32 DLPAGWAVVCPPQSA
+32 
-47 EACNAWLAAN
+47 
-57 WSTLT
+57 
-62 PPIMRHK
+62 
-69 ELTMTTRLPLV
+69 MTTRLPLV

-100 VAHYVELRGALDP
+100 VAHYIELRGALDP
-113 ALLGKAIVA
+113 TLLGKSIVA

-141 WQWVAADRTFGEPS
+141 WQWLAADRTFAEPS

-303 NADAFRRLAG
+303 NADAFRRLASH
-313 YAPQCQPADLAL
+313 APQCQPADLAL

-363 NVLPLAVHIDAQET
+363 NVLPLAVHIDARET

-384 LAAQLK
+384 LAGQLK

-432 DGVQALT
+432 DGVEAVT

-481 VARLTALLAQFAAD
+481 MARLTALLAQFAAD

-517 NDTAVPLPAT
+517 NDTVVPLPAT
-527 TLSALVADRARKTP
+527 TLSALVADQARKTP
-541 DAPALADAHWQFSYR
+541 DAPALADARWQFSYR

-574 KPGESVAVAL
+574 KPGDSVAVAL
-584 PRSVFLTLALHSI
+584 PRSVFLTLALHGI

-625 SLLITSADQLA
+625 SLLIATEDQLA

-659 PLALSK
+659 PLAVSK

-701 RYPLSAQD
+701 RYPLSADD

-952 VAQAVSHACVFN
+952 VGQAVSHACVFN

-1045 GMETLVAT
+1045 GMETLVAA

-1115 DLSDEQARRL
+1115 DLSDEQAQRL

-1188 CEHHLRTL
+1188 CEHHLQTL

-1311 FVAEKTRQA
+1311 FVAEKTRQE

-1330 WVAELEV
+1330 WVGELEV

>member
-1 MQFSNP
+1 
-7 FDNPQGQFYILRN
+7 
-20 DQQQYSLWPAHC
+20 
-32 DLPAGWAVVCPPQSA
+32 
-47 EACNAWLAAN
+47 
-57 WSTLT
+57 
-62 PPIMRHK
+62 
-69 ELTMTTRLPLV
+69 MTTRLPLV

-113 ALLGKAIVA
+113 TLLGKAIVA

-141 WQWVAADRTFGEPS
+141 WQWLAADRTFAEPS

-303 NADAFRRLAG
+303 NADAFRRLASHV
-313 YAPQCQPADLAL
+313 PQCQPADLAL

-432 DGVQALT
+432 DGVQAVT

-481 VARLTALLAQFAAD
+481 MARLTALLAQFAAD
-495 PALRCGEA
+495 PTLRCGEA

-527 TLSALVADRARKTP
+527 TLSALVADQARKTP
-541 DAPALADAHWQFSYR
+541 DAPALADARWQFSYR

-574 KPGESVAVAL
+574 KPGDSVAVAL
-584 PRSVFLTLALHSI
+584 PRSVFLTLALHGI

-625 SLLITSADQLA
+625 SLLIATEDQLA

-701 RYPLSAQD
+701 RYPLSADD

-830 ACGSE
+830 ACGPE

-915 LTNGA
+915 LANGA

-952 VAQAVSHACVFN
+952 VGQAVSHACVFN

-1045 GMETLVAT
+1045 GMETLVAA

-1115 DLSDEQARRL
+1115 DLSDEQAQRL

-1330 WVAELEV
+1330 WVGELEV

>member
-1 MQFSNP
+1 
-7 FDNPQGQFYILRN
+7 
-20 DQQQYSLWPAHC
+20 
-32 DLPAGWAVVCPPQSA
+32 
-47 EACNAWLAAN
+47 
-57 WSTLT
+57 
-62 PPIMRHK
+62 
-69 ELTMTTRLPLV
+69 MTTRLPLV

-134 EEEEGEV
+134 EEQEGEV
-141 WQWVAADRTFGEPS
+141 WQWVAAERTFAEPP
-155 IIDLRTAPDPHRAAT
+155 IIDLRTTPDPHRAAT

-235 EATPESPFTPFAE
+235 EATPESPFTSFAE

-303 NADAFRRLAG
+303 NADAFRRLASHV
-313 YAPQCQPADLAL
+313 PQCQPADLAL

-432 DGVQALT
+432 DGVEAVT

-481 VARLTALLAQFAAD
+481 MARLTALLAQFAAD
-495 PALRCGEA
+495 PTLSCGDA
-503 EMLSADELARLAAV
+503 EMLSADELTRLAAV
-517 NDTAVPLPAT
+517 NDTAMPLPAT
-527 TLSALVADRARKTP
+527 TLSALVADQARKTP
-541 DAPALADAHWQFSYR
+541 DAPALADANWQFSYR

-574 KPGESVAVAL
+574 KPGDSVAVAL
-584 PRSVFLTLALHSI
+584 PRSVFLTLALHGI

-625 SLLITSADQLA
+625 SLLIASEDQLA

-646 LCYQQPLAAGDDA
+646 LCYQQPLAVAEDA

-701 RYPLSAQD
+701 RYPLSADD

-724 EFWWPFIAGAQL
+724 EFWWPFIAGARL

-745 DPQAMQQFFARYGV
+745 DPQAMQQFFAHYGV

-830 ACGSE
+830 ACGPE

-858 DAAMRPVP
+858 DGAMRPVP

-915 LTNGA
+915 LANGA

-1007 VVLMQLAELPLSAN
+1007 VVLMQLADLPLSAN

-1045 GMETLVAT
+1045 GMETVVAA

-1115 DLSDEQARRL
+1115 DLSDEQAQRL
-1125 GLDTLLPLRESD
+1125 GLDALLPLRESD

-1188 CEHHLRTL
+1188 CEHHLQTL

-1311 FVAEKTRQA
+1311 FVAEKTRQE

-1330 WVAELEV
+1330 WVGELEV

>member
-1 MQFSNP
+1 
-7 FDNPQGQFYILRN
+7 
-20 DQQQYSLWPAHC
+20 
-32 DLPAGWAVVCPPQSA
+32 
-47 EACNAWLAAN
+47 
-57 WSTLT
+57 
-62 PPIMRHK
+62 
-69 ELTMTTRLPLV
+69 MTTRLPLV

-113 ALLGKAIVA
+113 TLLGKAIVA

-141 WQWVAADRTFGEPS
+141 WQWLAADRTFAEPS

-313 YAPQCQPADLAL
+313 HAPQCQPADLAL

-363 NVLPLAVHIDAQET
+363 NVLPLAVHIDARET

-384 LAAQLK
+384 LAGQLK

-432 DGVQALT
+432 DGVQAVT

-481 VARLTALLAQFAAD
+481 MARLTALLAQFAAD

-527 TLSALVADRARKTP
+527 TLSALVADQARKTP
-541 DAPALADAHWQFSYR
+541 DAPALADARWQFSYR

-562 VALAQLLRQRGV
+562 MALAQLLRQRGV
-574 KPGESVAVAL
+574 KPGDSVAVAL
-584 PRSVFLTLALHSI
+584 PRSVFLTLALHGI

-625 SLLITSADQLA
+625 SLLIATEDQLA

-646 LCYQQPLAAGDDA
+646 LCYQQPLAAGDEA

-701 RYPLSAQD
+701 RYPLSADD

-830 ACGSE
+830 ACGPE

-915 LTNGA
+915 LANGA

-952 VAQAVSHACVFN
+952 VGQAVSHACVFN

-1045 GMETLVAT
+1045 GMETLVAA

-1060 CEVNDIDADFFALG
+1060 CEVKDIDADFFALG

-1115 DLSDEQARRL
+1115 DLSDEQAQRL

-1311 FVAEKTRQA
+1311 FVAEKTRQE

-1330 WVAELEV
+1330 WVGELEV

>member
-1 MQFSNP
+1 
-7 FDNPQGQFYILRN
+7 
-20 DQQQYSLWPAHC
+20 
-32 DLPAGWAVVCPPQSA
+32 
-47 EACNAWLAAN
+47 
-57 WSTLT
+57 
-62 PPIMRHK
+62 
-69 ELTMTTRLPLV
+69 MTTRLPLV

-113 ALLGKAIVA
+113 TLLGKAIVA

-141 WQWVAADRTFGEPS
+141 WQWLAADRTFAEPS

-303 NADAFRRLAG
+303 NADAFRRLASH
-313 YAPQCQPADLAL
+313 APQCQPADLAL
-325 ALTTL
+325 ALSTL

-363 NVLPLAVHIDAQET
+363 NVLPLAVHIDARET

-414 PLFGPVLNVKV
+414 PLFGSVLNVKV

-432 DGVQALT
+432 DGVQAVT

-495 PALRCGEA
+495 PTLRCGEA

-527 TLSALVADRARKTP
+527 TLSALVADQARKTP
-541 DAPALADAHWQFSYR
+541 DAPALADARWQFSYR

-574 KPGESVAVAL
+574 KPGDSVAVAL
-584 PRSVFLTLALHSI
+584 PRSVFLTLALHGI

-625 SLLITSADQLA
+625 SLLIATEDQLA

-701 RYPLSAQD
+701 RYPLSADD

-915 LTNGA
+915 LANGA

-952 VAQAVSHACVFN
+952 VGQAVSHACVFN

-1045 GMETLVAT
+1045 GMETLVAA

-1115 DLSDEQARRL
+1115 DLSDEQAQRL

-1311 FVAEKTRQA
+1311 FVAEKTRQE

-1330 WVAELEV
+1330 WVGELEV

>member
-1 MQFSNP
+1 
-7 FDNPQGQFYILRN
+7 
-20 DQQQYSLWPAHC
+20 
-32 DLPAGWAVVCPPQSA
+32 
-47 EACNAWLAAN
+47 
-57 WSTLT
+57 
-62 PPIMRHK
+62 
-69 ELTMTTRLPLV
+69 MTTRLPLV

-100 VAHYVELRGALDP
+100 VAHYVELRGTLDP
-113 ALLGKAIVA
+113 TLLGKAIVA

-141 WQWVAADRTFGEPS
+141 WQWLAADRTFAEPS

-303 NADAFRRLAG
+303 NADAFRRLASH
-313 YAPQCQPADLAL
+313 APQCQPADLAL

-363 NVLPLAVHIDAQET
+363 NVLPLAVHIDARET

-432 DGVQALT
+432 DGVQAVT

-481 VARLTALLAQFAAD
+481 MARLTALLAQFAAD
-495 PALRCGEA
+495 PTLRCGEA

-527 TLSALVADRARKTP
+527 TLSALVADQARKTP
-541 DAPALADAHWQFSYR
+541 DAPALADARWQFSYR

-574 KPGESVAVAL
+574 KPGDSVAVAL
-584 PRSVFLTLALHSI
+584 PRSVFLTLALHGI

-625 SLLITSADQLA
+625 SLLIATEDQLA

-701 RYPLSAQD
+701 RYPLSADD

-830 ACGSE
+830 ACGPE

-915 LTNGA
+915 LANGA

-952 VAQAVSHACVFN
+952 VGQAVSHACVFN

-1045 GMETLVAT
+1045 GMETLVA
-1053 AFSQLLG
+1053 AVFSQLLG

-1188 CEHHLRTL
+1188 CEHHLQTL

-1311 FVAEKTRQA
+1311 FVAEKTRQE

-1330 WVAELEV
+1330 WVGELEV

>member
-1 MQFSNP
+1 
-7 FDNPQGQFYILRN
+7 
-20 DQQQYSLWPAHC
+20 
-32 DLPAGWAVVCPPQSA
+32 
-47 EACNAWLAAN
+47 
-57 WSTLT
+57 
-62 PPIMRHK
+62 
-69 ELTMTTRLPLV
+69 MTTRLPLV

-270 AQRQALPAP
+270 AQRQALPSP

-313 YAPQCQPADLAL
+313 HAPQCQPADLAL

-403 VRDSGKAAGDE
+403 VRDSAKAAGDE

-432 DGVQALT
+432 DGVQAVT

-503 EMLSADELARLAAV
+503 EMLSANELARLAAV
-517 NDTAVPLPAT
+517 NDTVVPLPAT
-527 TLSALVADRARKTP
+527 TLSALVADQARKTP
-541 DAPALADAHWQFSYR
+541 DAPALADARWQFSYR

-574 KPGESVAVAL
+574 KPGDSVAVAL
-584 PRSVFLTLALHSI
+584 PRSVFLTLALHGI

-625 SLLITSADQLA
+625 SLLITSEDQLA

-830 ACGSE
+830 ACGPE

-881 QGYLGRPDLTASRF
+881 QGYLGRPDLTAIRF

-946 MSALPD
+946 MSGLPD

-1007 VVLMQLAELPLSAN
+1007 VVLMQLADLPLSAN

>member
-1 MQFSNP
+1 
-7 FDNPQGQFYILRN
+7 
-20 DQQQYSLWPAHC
+20 
-32 DLPAGWAVVCPPQSA
+32 
-47 EACNAWLAAN
+47 
-57 WSTLT
+57 
-62 PPIMRHK
+62 
-69 ELTMTTRLPLV
+69 MTTRLPLV

-313 YAPQCQPADLAL
+313 HAPQCQPADLAL

-432 DGVQALT
+432 DGVQAVT

-503 EMLSADELARLAAV
+503 EMLSANELARLAAV

-527 TLSALVADRARKTP
+527 TLSALVADQARKTP
-541 DAPALADAHWQFSYR
+541 DAPALADSRWQFSYR

-574 KPGESVAVAL
+574 KPGDSVAVAL
-584 PRSVFLTLALHSI
+584 PRSVFLTLALHGI

-625 SLLITSADQLA
+625 SLLITSEDQLA

-830 ACGSE
+830 ACGPE

-946 MSALPD
+946 MSGLPD

>member
-1 MQFSNP
+1 
-7 FDNPQGQFYILRN
+7 
-20 DQQQYSLWPAHC
+20 
-32 DLPAGWAVVCPPQSA
+32 
-47 EACNAWLAAN
+47 
-57 WSTLT
+57 
-62 PPIMRHK
+62 
-69 ELTMTTRLPLV
+69 MTTRLPLV

-113 ALLGKAIVA
+113 TLLGKAIVA

-141 WQWVAADRTFGEPS
+141 WQWLAADRTFAEPS

-303 NADAFRRLAG
+303 NADAFRRLASH
-313 YAPQCQPADLAL
+313 APQCQPADLAL

-363 NVLPLAVHIDAQET
+363 NVLPLAVHIDARET

-432 DGVQALT
+432 DGVQAVT

-481 VARLTALLAQFAAD
+481 MARLTALLAQFAAD

-527 TLSALVADRARKTP
+527 TLSALVADQARKTP
-541 DAPALADAHWQFSYR
+541 DAPALADARWQFSYR

-574 KPGESVAVAL
+574 KPGDSVAVAL
-584 PRSVFLTLALHSI
+584 PRSVFLTLALHGI

-625 SLLITSADQLA
+625 SLLIATEDQLA

-701 RYPLSAQD
+701 RYPLSADD

-830 ACGSE
+830 ACGPE

-952 VAQAVSHACVFN
+952 VGQAVSHACVFN

-1045 GMETLVAT
+1045 GMETLVAA

-1115 DLSDEQARRL
+1115 DLSDEQAQRL

-1311 FVAEKTRQA
+1311 FVAEKTRQE

-1330 WVAELEV
+1330 WVGELEV

>member
-1 MQFSNP
+1 
-7 FDNPQGQFYILRN
+7 
-20 DQQQYSLWPAHC
+20 
-32 DLPAGWAVVCPPQSA
+32 
-47 EACNAWLAAN
+47 
-57 WSTLT
+57 
-62 PPIMRHK
+62 
-69 ELTMTTRLPLV
+69 MTTRLPLV

-113 ALLGKAIVA
+113 TLLGKAIVA

-141 WQWVAADRTFGEPS
+141 WQWLAADRTFAEPS

-230 AWQRG
+230 AWQRW

-303 NADAFRRLAG
+303 NADAFRRLASH
-313 YAPQCQPADLAL
+313 APQCQPADLAL

-363 NVLPLAVHIDAQET
+363 NVLPLAVHIDARET

-432 DGVQALT
+432 DGVEAVT

-481 VARLTALLAQFAAD
+481 MARLTALLAQFAAD

-527 TLSALVADRARKTP
+527 TLSALVADQARKTP
-541 DAPALADAHWQFSYR
+541 DAPALADARWQFSYR

-574 KPGESVAVAL
+574 KPGDSVAVAL
-584 PRSVFLTLALHSI
+584 PRSVFLTLALHGI

-625 SLLITSADQLA
+625 SLLIATEDQLA

-701 RYPLSAQD
+701 RYPLSADD

-830 ACGSE
+830 ACGPE

-915 LTNGA
+915 LANGA

-952 VAQAVSHACVFN
+952 VGQAVSHACVFN

-1045 GMETLVAT
+1045 GMETLVAA

-1115 DLSDEQARRL
+1115 DLSDEQAQRL

-1311 FVAEKTRQA
+1311 FVAEKTRQE

-1330 WVAELEV
+1330 WVGELEV

>member
-1 MQFSNP
+1 
-7 FDNPQGQFYILRN
+7 
-20 DQQQYSLWPAHC
+20 
-32 DLPAGWAVVCPPQSA
+32 
-47 EACNAWLAAN
+47 
-57 WSTLT
+57 
-62 PPIMRHK
+62 
-69 ELTMTTRLPLV
+69 MTTRLPLV

-113 ALLGKAIVA
+113 TLLGKAIVA

-141 WQWVAADRTFGEPS
+141 WQWLAADRTFAEPS

-303 NADAFRRLAG
+303 NADAFRRLASH
-313 YAPQCQPADLAL
+313 APQCQPADLAL

-384 LAAQLK
+384 LAGQLK

-432 DGVQALT
+432 DGVQAVT

-481 VARLTALLAQFAAD
+481 MARLTALLAQFAAD
-495 PALRCGEA
+495 PTLRCGEA

-527 TLSALVADRARKTP
+527 TLSALVADQARKTP
-541 DAPALADAHWQFSYR
+541 DAPALADARWQFSYR

-574 KPGESVAVAL
+574 KPGDSVAVAL
-584 PRSVFLTLALHSI
+584 PRSVFLTLALHGI

-625 SLLITSADQLA
+625 SLLIATEDQLA

-701 RYPLSAQD
+701 RYPLSADD

-946 MSALPD
+946 MSSLPD
-952 VAQAVSHACVFN
+952 VGQAVSHACVFN

-1045 GMETLVAT
+1045 GMETLVAA

-1115 DLSDEQARRL
+1115 DLSDEQAQRL

-1311 FVAEKTRQA
+1311 FVAEKTRQE

-1330 WVAELEV
+1330 WVGELEL

>member
-1 MQFSNP
+1 
-7 FDNPQGQFYILRN
+7 
-20 DQQQYSLWPAHC
+20 
-32 DLPAGWAVVCPPQSA
+32 
-47 EACNAWLAAN
+47 
-57 WSTLT
+57 
-62 PPIMRHK
+62 
-69 ELTMTTRLPLV
+69 MTTRLPLV

-134 EEEEGEV
+134 EEQEGEV
-141 WQWVAADRTFGEPS
+141 WQWVAAERTFAEPP
-155 IIDLRTAPDPHRAAT
+155 IIDLRTTPDPHRAAT

-235 EATPESPFTPFAE
+235 EATPESPFTSFAE

-303 NADAFRRLAG
+303 NADAFRRLASHV
-313 YAPQCQPADLAL
+313 PQCQPADLAL

-432 DGVQALT
+432 DGVEAVT

-481 VARLTALLAQFAAD
+481 MARLTALLAQFAAD
-495 PALRCGEA
+495 PTLRCGDA
-503 EMLSADELARLAAV
+503 EMLSADELTRLTAV
-517 NDTAVPLPAT
+517 NDTAMPLPAT
-527 TLSALVADRARKTP
+527 TLSALVADQARKTP
-541 DAPALADAHWQFSYR
+541 DAPALADANWQFSYR

-574 KPGESVAVAL
+574 KPGDSVAVAL
-584 PRSVFLTLALHSI
+584 PRSVFLTLALHGI

-625 SLLITSADQLA
+625 SLLIASEDQLA

-646 LCYQQPLAAGDDA
+646 LCYQQPLAVADDA

-701 RYPLSAQD
+701 RYPLSADD

-724 EFWWPFIAGAQL
+724 EFWWPFIAGARL

-745 DPQAMQQFFARYGV
+745 DPQAMQQFFAHYGV

-830 ACGSE
+830 ACGPE

-915 LTNGA
+915 LANGA

-939 LGEIDRV
+939 LGEIDRA

-1007 VVLMQLAELPLSAN
+1007 VVLMQLADLPLSAN

-1045 GMETLVAT
+1045 GMETLVAA

-1115 DLSDEQARRL
+1115 DLSDEQAQRL

-1188 CEHHLRTL
+1188 CEHHLQTL

-1253 GLDPEVLAEIDRE
+1253 GLDPAVLAEIARE

-1320 GMDPQVVWGP
+1320 GMDPPVVWGP
-1330 WVAELEV
+1330 WVGELEV

>member
-1 MQFSNP
+1 
-7 FDNPQGQFYILRN
+7 
-20 DQQQYSLWPAHC
+20 
-32 DLPAGWAVVCPPQSA
+32 
-47 EACNAWLAAN
+47 
-57 WSTLT
+57 
-62 PPIMRHK
+62 
-69 ELTMTTRLPLV
+69 MTTRLPLV

-270 AQRQALPAP
+270 AQRQALPSP

-313 YAPQCQPADLAL
+313 HAPQCQPADLAL

-432 DGVQALT
+432 DGVQAVT

-503 EMLSADELARLAAV
+503 EMLSANELARLAAV
-517 NDTAVPLPAT
+517 NDTVVPLPAT
-527 TLSALVADRARKTP
+527 TLSALVADQARKTP
-541 DAPALADAHWQFSYR
+541 DAPALADARWQFSYR

-574 KPGESVAVAL
+574 KPGDSVAVAL
-584 PRSVFLTLALHSI
+584 PRSVFLTLALHGI

-625 SLLITSADQLA
+625 SLLITSEDQLA

-830 ACGSE
+830 ACGPE

-946 MSALPD
+946 MSGLPD

-1007 VVLMQLAELPLSAN
+1007 VVLMQLADLPLSAN

-1350 QAFEAIGPVVREI
+1350 QAFEAIGPVVRKI

>member
-1 MQFSNP
+1 
-7 FDNPQGQFYILRN
+7 
-20 DQQQYSLWPAHC
+20 
-32 DLPAGWAVVCPPQSA
+32 
-47 EACNAWLAAN
+47 
-57 WSTLT
+57 
-62 PPIMRHK
+62 
-69 ELTMTTRLPLV
+69 MTTRLPLV

-113 ALLGKAIVA
+113 TLLGKAIVA

-141 WQWVAADRTFGEPS
+141 WQWLAADRTFAEPS

-303 NADAFRRLAG
+303 NADAFRRLASH
-313 YAPQCQPADLAL
+313 APQCQPADLAL

-363 NVLPLAVHIDAQET
+363 NVLPLAVHIDARET

-432 DGVQALT
+432 DGVQAVT

-481 VARLTALLAQFAAD
+481 MARLTALLAQFAAD
-495 PALRCGEA
+495 PTLRCGEA

-527 TLSALVADRARKTP
+527 TLSALVADQARKTP
-541 DAPALADAHWQFSYR
+541 DAPALADARWQFSYR

-574 KPGESVAVAL
+574 KPGDSVAVAL
-584 PRSVFLTLALHSI
+584 PRSVFLTLALHGI

-625 SLLITSADQLA
+625 SLLIATEDQLA

-701 RYPLSAQD
+701 RYPLSADD

-830 ACGSE
+830 ACGPE

-952 VAQAVSHACVFN
+952 VGQAVSHACVFN

-1035 GERSGRPPEP
+1035 GERIGRPPEP
-1045 GMETLVAT
+1045 GMETLVAA

-1115 DLSDEQARRL
+1115 DLSDEQAQRL

-1311 FVAEKTRQA
+1311 FVAEKTRQE

-1330 WVAELEV
+1330 WVGELEV

>member
-1 MQFSNP
+1 
-7 FDNPQGQFYILRN
+7 
-20 DQQQYSLWPAHC
+20 
-32 DLPAGWAVVCPPQSA
+32 
-47 EACNAWLAAN
+47 
-57 WSTLT
+57 
-62 PPIMRHK
+62 
-69 ELTMTTRLPLV
+69 MTTRLPLV

-313 YAPQCQPADLAL
+313 HAPQCQLADLAL

-527 TLSALVADRARKTP
+527 TLSALVADQARKTP

-574 KPGESVAVAL
+574 KPGDSVAVAL
-584 PRSVFLTLALHSI
+584 PRSVFLTLALHGI

-625 SLLITSADQLA
+625 SLLITSEDQLA

-701 RYPLSAQD
+701 RYPLSADD

-830 ACGSE
+830 ACGPE

-1007 VVLMQLAELPLSAN
+1007 VVLMQLADLPLSAN

>member
-1 MQFSNP
+1 
-7 FDNPQGQFYILRN
+7 
-20 DQQQYSLWPAHC
+20 
-32 DLPAGWAVVCPPQSA
+32 
-47 EACNAWLAAN
+47 
-57 WSTLT
+57 
-62 PPIMRHK
+62 
-69 ELTMTTRLPLV
+69 MTTRLPLV

-134 EEEEGEV
+134 EEQEGEV
-141 WQWVAADRTFGEPS
+141 WQWVAAERTFAEPP
-155 IIDLRTAPDPHRAAT
+155 IIDLRTTPDPHRAAT

-235 EATPESPFTPFAE
+235 EATPESPFTSFAE

-303 NADAFRRLAG
+303 NADAFRRLASHV
-313 YAPQCQPADLAL
+313 PQCQPADLAL

-432 DGVQALT
+432 DGVEAVT

-481 VARLTALLAQFAAD
+481 MARLTALLVQFAAD
-495 PALRCGEA
+495 PTLRCGDA
-503 EMLSADELARLAAV
+503 EMLSADELTRLAAV
-517 NDTAVPLPAT
+517 NDTAMPLPAT
-527 TLSALVADRARKTP
+527 TLSALVADQARKTP
-541 DAPALADAHWQFSYR
+541 DAPALADANWQFSYR

-574 KPGESVAVAL
+574 KPGDSVAVAL
-584 PRSVFLTLALHSI
+584 PRSVFLTLALHGI

-625 SLLITSADQLA
+625 SLLIASEDQLA

-646 LCYQQPLAAGDDA
+646 LCYQQPLAVADDA
-659 PLALSK
+659 PLVLSK

-701 RYPLSAQD
+701 RYPLSADD

-724 EFWWPFIAGAQL
+724 EFWWPFIAGARL

-745 DPQAMQQFFARYGV
+745 DPQAMQQFFAHYGV

-830 ACGSE
+830 ACGPE

-915 LTNGA
+915 LANGA

-939 LGEIDRV
+939 LGEIDRA

-1007 VVLMQLAELPLSAN
+1007 VVLMQLADLPLSAN

-1045 GMETLVAT
+1045 GMETLVAA

-1115 DLSDEQARRL
+1115 DLSDEQAQRL

-1188 CEHHLRTL
+1188 CEHHLQTL

-1253 GLDPEVLAEIDRE
+1253 GLDPAVLAEIARE

-1280 ELFSAIEGNY
+1280 ELFSAIEANY

-1330 WVAELEV
+1330 WVGELEV

-1350 QAFEAIGPVVREI
+1350 QAFEAIGPVVKEI

>member
-1 MQFSNP
+1 
-7 FDNPQGQFYILRN
+7 
-20 DQQQYSLWPAHC
+20 
-32 DLPAGWAVVCPPQSA
+32 
-47 EACNAWLAAN
+47 
-57 WSTLT
+57 
-62 PPIMRHK
+62 
-69 ELTMTTRLPLV
+69 MTTRLPLV

-155 IIDLRTAPDPHRAAT
+155 IIDLRTAQDPHRAAT

-313 YAPQCQPADLAL
+313 HAPQCQPADLAL

-527 TLSALVADRARKTP
+527 TLSALVADQARKTP

-574 KPGESVAVAL
+574 KPGDSVAVAL
-584 PRSVFLTLALHSI
+584 PRSVFLTLALHGI

-625 SLLITSADQLA
+625 SLLITSEDQLA

-830 ACGSE
+830 ACGPE

-946 MSALPD
+946 MSGLPD

-1213 GTLAQGIAARLRQR
+1213 GTLAQGIAARLRLR